1 MSIVLR
7 QQHPDILSTTAL
19 CTVGQWSVYWST
31 SRSERARR
39 WNKRLQAY
47 GGVLAE
53 PQRPVAWLADTVQ
66 ADPLPQS
73 LPGAATALHLAY
85 DVSRWSEPAAVL
97 LP

>member
-1 MSIVLR
+1 MVRLLVNIPV
-7 QQHPDILSTTAL
+7 
-19 CTVGQWSVYWST
+19 
-31 SRSERARR
+31 RARQTVEQT
-39 WNKRLQAY
+39 LQAY

-73 LPGAATALHLAY
+73 LPGAATALYLAY